1 MPMNK
6 SPRLLLDTHA
16 WLWLMSGT
24 SEFSSIVQDQIEQ
37 AAQQHPIYI
46 SAISVWEVGMLVAK
60 KRIQLQQDVLQ
71 WVQTALKAPGT
82 QLIPL
87 LPEIAIESTRLP
99 GEFHGDPA
107 DRMIVATA
115 RHAGITLLTR
125 DEKIVTYAQQGYL
138 NVIAI

>member
-24 SEFSSIVQDQIEQ
+24 VEFPPIVKKQIEH
-37 AAQQHPIYI
+37 AAQQHQVYV
-46 SAISVWEVGMLVAK
+46 SAISVWEVGMLATK

-71 WVQTALKAPGT
+71 WTQTALKAPGT

-107 DRMIVATA
+107 DRIIVATA
-115 RHAGITLLTR
+115 RHAGLTCLTR
-125 DEKIVTYAQQGYL
+125 DGKIGAYAQQGYL
-138 NVIAI
+138 NIITI